1 MDREKA
7 KKWVKEHRT
16 ELAVGGG
23 ILVISA
29 AAVLI
34 CKKVTSANI
43 GQGLKNAGGIPRE
56 PIISNDTITKVTREV
71 SSCKV
76 TSIEKSPHA
85 VSEHIRN
92 LPRGWEASPEKIASA
107 AEHGYE
113 LLPGQTWVEAYSTG
127 RTAGGI

>member
-23 ILVISA
+23 ILGVSVA
-29 AAVLI
+29 ALLI
-34 CKKVTSANI
+34 CKKVTSTNI

-76 TSIEKSPHA
+76 TAIEKPPHA

-92 LPRGWEASPEKIASA
+92 LPLGWEASPEKIASA

-113 LLPGQTWVEAYSTG
+113 LLPGQTWVEAYFTG
-127 RTAGGI
+127 RAAGGG